1 MGYSI
6 GSKGVGAVREE
17 SILPPRRSVEAF
29 EVLDAQ
35 WCILLYLERY
45 NVNEKR
51 SPVGLNK
58 IIGTMPLCP
67 RSLRLCLSSVQDLS
81 SYVKH
86 YCVAR
91 AARCPH
97 VAEGLI
103 CSYYLHFEVLN

>member
-58 IIGTMPLCP
+58 IIGTTPMFI
-67 RSLRLCLSSVQDLS
+67 SSVQDLS

>member
-6 GSKGVGAVREE
+6 DSKGVGAVREE

-67 RSLRLCLSSVQDLS
+67 RSLRLCLYRLFRIYRRMSSTIAL
-81 SYVKH
+81 
-86 YCVAR
+86 
-91 AARCPH
+91 H
-97 VAEGLI
+97 VPPD
-103 CSYYLHFEVLN
+103 VLMSLKV